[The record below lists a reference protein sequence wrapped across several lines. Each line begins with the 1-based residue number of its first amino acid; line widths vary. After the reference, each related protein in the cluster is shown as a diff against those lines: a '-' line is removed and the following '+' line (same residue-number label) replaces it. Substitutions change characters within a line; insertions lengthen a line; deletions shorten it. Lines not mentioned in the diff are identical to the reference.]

1 MLRALLPLVGSP
13 SQPRCLHSTIPTVSP
28 SEQKAITVSYS
39 QLTQKYQALVL
50 ELALSQ
56 QRVHELEAIVSRQTQ
71 DLLAADREEREW
83 QSQKQS
89 HAAELA
95 GDL

>member
-1 MLRALLPLVGSP
+1 M
-13 SQPRCLHSTIPTVSP
+13 
-28 SEQKAITVSYS
+28 

-50 ELALSQ
+50 ELALAQ
-56 QRVHELEAIVSRQTQ
+56 QRIIELETVISRQTQ

-83 QSQKQS
+83 QSNKQA

-95 GDL
+95 GEL

>member
-1 MLRALLPLVGSP
+1 M
-13 SQPRCLHSTIPTVSP
+13 
-28 SEQKAITVSYS
+28 SYT

-50 ELALSQ
+50 EFALA
-56 QRVHELEAIVSRQTQ
+56 QRRIHELETVISRQTQ

-83 QSQKQS
+83 HEQKQT

-95 GDL
+95 GEL

>member
-1 MLRALLPLVGSP
+1 M
-13 SQPRCLHSTIPTVSP
+13 
-28 SEQKAITVSYS
+28 SYA

-56 QRVHELEAIVSRQTQ
+56 QRVHELEAIVSRQSQ
-71 DLLAADREEREW
+71 DLFQAEAEERQWHE
-83 QSQKQS
+83 QKQA

-95 GDL
+95 GEL